1 MALRENTVE
10 RNCVAGTIIYLEDVV
25 VDFNGFKALRGVNF
39 FVDYGELRV
48 LIGPNGA
55 GKTTLL
61 DVICGWVKPESGE
74 VIYDE
79 GKDLCKLT
87 EHKIARLG
95 IGRKFQTPSVFANLT
110 LFENIELSLRRS
122 EGFWG
127 ALSSTLSGENRD
139 RIFSVLE
146 FTGLADKPW
155 EKAGSLSHGEKQW
168 LELGMTIV
176 QQPSLLLVD
185 EPVAGMTGREREK
198 TGELLQAI
206 AKDRSV
212 LIVEHDMEFVRQI
225 AKKVTVLHEGTVL
238 CEGSMERVQN
248 DPTVIEVYL
257 GRSEKED
264 LNVKH

>member
-1 MALRENTVE
+1 M
-10 RNCVAGTIIYLEDVV
+10 AGTIIYLEDIT
-25 VDFNGFKALRGVNF
+25 VDFNGFKALHGVNF

-61 DVICGWVKPESGE
+61 DVICGWVKPESGQ
-74 VIYDE
+74 VFFGE
-79 GKDLCKLT
+79 GKDISRLS

-95 IGRKFQTPSVFANLT
+95 IGRKFQTPSVFVNLT
-110 LFENIELSLRRS
+110 LFENVELSLRRS

-127 ALSSTLSGENRD
+127 TLSSSLSDENQD
-139 RIFSVLE
+139 RIFSVLKSI
-146 FTGLADKPW
+146 GLCDK
-155 EKAGSLSHGEKQW
+155 ACARASSLSHGEKQW
-168 LELGMTIV
+168 LELGMSIV

-185 EPVAGMTGREREK
+185 EPVAGMTGKEREK
-198 TGELLQAI
+198 TGELLQTI
-206 AKDRSV
+206 ARDRSV

-225 AKKVTVLHEGTVL
+225 AKKVTVLHEGAVL

-257 GRSEKED
+257 GRGEKGRREC
-264 LNVKH
+264 

>member
-1 MALRENTVE
+1 MALRENTIE
-10 RNCVAGTIIYLEDVV
+10 RNRVAGTIVYLEDIT
-25 VDFNGFKALRGVNF
+25 VDFNGFKALHGVNF

-61 DVICGWVKPESGE
+61 DVICGWVKPESGQVFFGE
-74 VIYDE
+74 D
-79 GKDLCKLT
+79 KDISRLS

-95 IGRKFQTPSVFANLT
+95 ISRKFQTPSVFVNLT
-110 LFENIELSLRRS
+110 LFENVELSLRRS

-127 ALSSTLSGENRD
+127 TLSSSLSGENQD
-139 RIFSVLE
+139 RIFSVLKSI
-146 FTGLADKPW
+146 GLADK
-155 EKAGSLSHGEKQW
+155 AYARASSLSHGEKQW
-168 LELGMTIV
+168 LELGMSIV

-185 EPVAGMTGREREK
+185 EPVAGMTGKEREK
-198 TGELLQAI
+198 TGELLQTI

-225 AKKVTVLHEGTVL
+225 AKKVTVLHEGAVL

-257 GRSEKED
+257 GRGEKGRREC
-264 LNVKH
+264 

>member
-1 MALRENTVE
+1 MAV
-10 RNCVAGTIIYLEDVV
+10 TIIYLEDVT
-25 VDFNGFKALRGVNF
+25 VDFNGFKALHGVNF

-61 DVICGWVKPESGE
+61 DVICGWVKPESGR
-74 VIYDE
+74 VLYGE
-79 GKDLCKLT
+79 GKDIQRLT

-95 IGRKFQTPSVFANLT
+95 ISRKFQTPSVFVNLT
-110 LFENIELSLRRS
+110 LFENIELSLRRG

-127 ALSSTLSGENRD
+127 TLSSSLNGDDRD
-139 RIFSVLE
+139 RIFSILNMI
-146 FTGLADKPW
+146 GLADKSS
-155 EKAGSLSHGEKQW
+155 ERAGSLSHGEKQW
-168 LELGMTIV
+168 LELGMNIV
-176 QQPSLLLVD
+176 VQPSLLLVD

-225 AKKVTVLHEGTVL
+225 AKKVTVLHEGSVL
-238 CEGSMERVQN
+238 CEGSMERIQN

-257 GRSEKED
+257 GRGEKGEREC
-264 LNVKH
+264 